1 MLRYKF
7 ISLGED
13 EVDTASRR
21 VASHERIQTEGIV
34 LLVFKSLHE
43 AEGQR
48 RGEDTYLGEGQQ
60 NLSPW
65 RQHVTSIGT
74 REDNIH
80 GLHRSNFTLLVLIDG
95 RMELY

>member
-34 LLVFKSLHE
+34 LIVFKSLHE
-43 AEGQR
+43 AEGKKR
-48 RGEDTYLGEGQQ
+48 RGKDRRGPTKLVALAPTHHLNWDSGGQ
-60 NLSPW
+60 
-65 RQHVTSIGT
+65 HCIEVI
-74 REDNIH
+74 
-80 GLHRSNFTLLVLIDG
+80 LLF
-95 RMELY
+95 

>member
-34 LLVFKSLHE
+34 LIVFKSLHE
-43 AEGQR
+43 AEGKR
-48 RGEDTYLGEGQQ
+48 RGKD
-60 NLSPW
+60 S
-65 RQHVTSIGT
+65 
-74 REDNIH
+74 
-80 GLHRSNFTLLVLIDG
+80 
-95 RMELY
+95 

>member
-7 ISLGED
+7 SSLGED

-48 RGEDTYLGEGQQ
+48 RGEEVGEGRQ

>member
-7 ISLGED
+7 SSLGED

-21 VASHERIQTEGIV
+21 VALHERIQTEGIV

-48 RGEDTYLGEGQQ
+48 RGEDRRGPTKLVALAPTRHFNWDSGGQH
-60 NLSPW
+60 PW
-65 RQHVTSIGT
+65 IA
-74 REDNIH
+74 
-80 GLHRSNFTLLVLIDG
+80 
-95 RMELY
+95 

>member
-7 ISLGED
+7 SSLGED

-43 AEGQR
+43 EAEGQR
-48 RGEDTYLGEGQQ
+48 RGEDRRGPTKLVALAPTRHFNWDSGGQH
-60 NLSPW
+60 PW
-65 RQHVTSIGT
+65 IA
-74 REDNIH
+74 
-80 GLHRSNFTLLVLIDG
+80 
-95 RMELY
+95 